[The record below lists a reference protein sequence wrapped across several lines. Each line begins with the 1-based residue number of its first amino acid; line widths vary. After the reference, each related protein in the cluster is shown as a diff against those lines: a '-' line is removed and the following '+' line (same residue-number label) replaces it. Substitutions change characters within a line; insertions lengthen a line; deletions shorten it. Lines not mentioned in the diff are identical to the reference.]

1 LKNWL
6 GEGHLKHLEP
16 IGNKNKKKLQTQVN
30 SFFIILKYELKRV
43 KYHIPVLYFKA
54 HLQLVAESQQK
65 LVAPNSNL
73 HQKLVANQNKTRFD
87 K

>member
-1 LKNWL
+1 MRLEAFGTLLKIKI
-6 GEGHLKHLEP
+6 EIKSYKLKL
-16 IGNKNKKKLQTQVN
+16 IDV
-30 SFFIILKYELKRV
+30 FIILKYELKRV